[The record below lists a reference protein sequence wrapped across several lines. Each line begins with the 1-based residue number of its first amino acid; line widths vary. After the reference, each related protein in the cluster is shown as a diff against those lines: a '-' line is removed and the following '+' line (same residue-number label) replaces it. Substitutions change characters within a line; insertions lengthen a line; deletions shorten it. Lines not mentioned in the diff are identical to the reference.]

1 MLNALTSAKNNTT
14 MANTS
19 YKSVSF
25 LEFVED
31 FDTVAVRTR
40 AANGRSFKSIAC
52 MDEKGAVSDY
62 IAFPKGNGSSG
73 KSLEDL
79 LGDDFPFEGNNATIG
94 GFIEKHA
101 DEFTVLIGS
110 DANGDP
116 YNTLV
121 RSFPLEDD
129 YAMKLGK

>member
-1 MLNALTSAKNNTT
+1 
-14 MANTS
+14 MADTN
-19 YKSVSF
+19 YQSVSF

-52 MDEKGAVSDY
+52 MDEKGSVEDY
-62 IAFPKGNGSSG
+62 IAFPKGNGS

-79 LGDDFPFEGNNATIG
+79 LGTDFPFDGNNATIG
-94 GFIEKHA
+94 SFLEKHA
-101 DEFTVLIGS
+101 DEFSVLVGS

-121 RSFPLEDD
+121 RSLPFEDD
-129 YAMKLGK
+129 YALKFRK